1 MGTDRAADAVAEAR
15 PGRRKRRIVAG
26 LGIGVLLV
34 VAATALTLLALN
46 HSFASDPTVAL
57 SILIIVIYIA
67 LGGVL
72 ASRRPENPIGWLFVA
87 SGAGLLLGGAS
98 TEWSKYALA
107 THPGDLPFGV
117 WAAWLNTWLF
127 ITVGAVPMI
136 LALFPTG
143 HVASPRW
150 RWLPPA
156 LLGCLAVLML
166 ASMFRPGPIDVTDGA
181 HTRESRG
188 YPVTGA
194 DPQRRGLDR
203 RARIAVHVDRVGGVS
218 RAAVP
223 SLHR

>member
-46 HSFASDPTVAL
+46 DSFASDPTVAL

-156 LLGCLAVLML
+156 LLGV
-166 ASMFRPGPIDVTDGA
+166 SRGPDARVDVPAGCDRRDRRA
-181 HTRESRG
+181 HTPESRG